1 MDTLIKL
8 GFHIKRE
15 KCILQVSQ
23 HFFFLG
29 YMYQGAVQGH
39 LSPRVTVKKIQ
50 RLMGCVIS
58 SKPAVPL
65 TRARS
70 RGIQEKDY
78 KGTVSSAKKQV
89 CLTSWAREE
98 VNWWLNLTIE
108 DFHMSLRI
116 VPV

>member
-1 MDTLIKL
+1 MYPATQSTFL
-8 GFHIKRE
+8 
-15 KCILQVSQ
+15 
-23 HFFFLG
+23 HFCTKELCRDIS
-29 YMYQGAVQGH
+29 A
-39 LSPRVTVKKIQ
+39 SPRVTVKNIQ
-50 RLMGCVIS
+50 ILMGCLIS

-65 TRARS
+65 TKARS
-70 RGIQEKDY
+70 RGIQEMVLKDY
-78 KGTVSSAKKQV
+78 KGTVASAKKQV

>member
-1 MDTLIKL
+1 
-8 GFHIKRE
+8 
-15 KCILQVSQ
+15 
-23 HFFFLG
+23 
-29 YMYQGAVQGH
+29 
-39 LSPRVTVKKIQ
+39 
-50 RLMGCVIS
+50 MGCVIS

-65 TRARS
+65 TKARS
-70 RGIQEKDY
+70 RGIQEMVLKDY
-78 KGTVSSAKKQV
+78 KGTVASAKKQV

>member
-1 MDTLIKL
+1 MVL
-8 GFHIKRE
+8 
-15 KCILQVSQ
+15 
-23 HFFFLG
+23 
-29 YMYQGAVQGH
+29 
-39 LSPRVTVKKIQ
+39 
-50 RLMGCVIS
+50 
-58 SKPAVPL
+58 
-65 TRARS
+65 
-70 RGIQEKDY
+70 KDY